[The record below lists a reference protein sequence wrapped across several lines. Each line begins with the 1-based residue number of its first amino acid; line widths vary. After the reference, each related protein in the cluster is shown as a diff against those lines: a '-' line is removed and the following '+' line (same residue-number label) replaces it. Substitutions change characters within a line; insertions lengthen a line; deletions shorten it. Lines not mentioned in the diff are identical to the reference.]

1 MKKSFLSLLLLTSVC
16 TGMVQAQGQAPQT
29 STGHRIGLVDLGKVV
44 KDYAKFA
51 DMQKTMEAEVAR
63 IQAELTAKG
72 ERLQKLVTEAK
83 RFEPSTPQYEA
94 AEKAILEARGDI
106 EAFKAAAQRKAA
118 RQESEMLREVYTDI
132 TKAVGLYAEYRKL
145 DFVMKYNS
153 QKAANS
159 MTPQETFNLMQNT
172 FLYSSNGNDITGP
185 IVKYLNDEFAKKSR
199 PAGRSAVRPASN
211 TRPRQ

>member
-1 MKKSFLSLLLLTSVC
+1 MKKSFLSLLLLTCVC

-29 STGHRIGLVDLGKVV
+29 GHRIGLVDLGKIV
-44 KDYAKFA
+44 KDYSKFA
-51 DMQKTMEAEVAR
+51 AMQKSMEAEVAK
-63 IQAELTAKG
+63 IQAELNGKG
-72 ERLQKLVTEAK
+72 ERLQKLVTDAK

-106 EAFKAAAQRKAA
+106 EAYKAAAQRKAA
-118 RQESEMLREVYTDI
+118 RRESEMLRDVYTDI
-132 TKAVGLYAEYRKL
+132 TEAVGLYAGHYKL

-153 QKAANS
+153 QKATDS

-172 FLYSSNGNDITGP
+172 FLYTKQGHDITP
-185 IVKYLNDEFAKKSR
+185 SILKYLNDKYSKS
-199 PAGRSAVRPASN
+199 GGNTSAVRPASN